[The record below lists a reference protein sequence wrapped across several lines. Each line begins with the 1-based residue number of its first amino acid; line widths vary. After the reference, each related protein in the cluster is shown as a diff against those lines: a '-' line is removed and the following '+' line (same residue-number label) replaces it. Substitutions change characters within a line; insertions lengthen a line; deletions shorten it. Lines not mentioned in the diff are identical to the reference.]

1 MDCWLLILTHQ
12 VPQVYFRTSLLI
24 SKQSTKHSYQFGI
37 FPTQVPVKICENP
50 SCGLRFCLTFFSW
63 IFSQSKMA
71 IQRKCIPIP
80 TNLHFLYAPCCLF
93 WLFGNLK
100 KISLYH
106 GSFGFIVG
114 FYMFLNVTSFMQKPP
129 FLSRP
134 FATSPVLSLSFGP
147 KSRARNLKKKP
158 LREVIFMVKKNRLP
172 WVADVKNE
180 LY

>member
-1 MDCWLLILTHQ
+1 M
-12 VPQVYFRTSLLI
+12 PQVYFRTSLLI

-37 FPTQVPVKICENP
+37 FPTQVPVKICEHP
-50 SCGLRFCLTFFSW
+50 RCGLRFCLTFISW

-80 TNLHFLYAPCCLF
+80 KNLHFLYAPRCLF

-114 FYMFLNVTSFMQKPP
+114 FYMFLNVTSFTQKPP
-129 FLSRP
+129 FLSLP
-134 FATSPVLSLSFGP
+134 FATSPRSLKNVLSGQFTCP
-147 KSRARNLKKKP
+147 KSRARNLKKKNTP
-158 LREVIFMVKKNRLP
+158 GPFFHGKENLP
-172 WVADVKNE
+172 S
-180 LY
+180 LGC